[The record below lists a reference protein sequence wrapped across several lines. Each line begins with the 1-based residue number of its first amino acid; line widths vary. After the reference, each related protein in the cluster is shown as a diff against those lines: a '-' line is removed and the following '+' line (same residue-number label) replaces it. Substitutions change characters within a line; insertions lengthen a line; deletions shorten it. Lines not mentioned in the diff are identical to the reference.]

1 MQVIAKVWWGL
12 VQFGFR
18 LLYNELAWTYDVVSK
33 VVSLG
38 QWHSWQRCALKHL
51 NVEAGAPILE
61 LAHGTGDL
69 QIDLHA
75 AGYRVIGYDLSPAMG
90 RITQNKLRQHRI
102 NAILA
107 RGIAQRLPFRS
118 GAFTAIVS
126 TFPTNFIF
134 MPETLQEAHRVL
146 QPNGRLVIVPVG
158 ALTGSSFIVRFIE
171 WLYHIT
177 GQREDGIYQH
187 IIEFF
192 NANGFDLQIVEE
204 RLPRSRAW
212 VLIATRKSP

>member
-1 MQVIAKVWWGL
+1 
-12 VQFGFR
+12 
-18 LLYNELAWTYDVVSK
+18 
-33 VVSLG
+33 
-38 QWHSWQRCALKHL
+38 
-51 NVEAGAPILE
+51 
-61 LAHGTGDL
+61 
-69 QIDLHA
+69 
-75 AGYRVIGYDLSPAMG
+75 
-90 RITQNKLRQHRI
+90 
-102 NAILA
+102 
-107 RGIAQRLPFRS
+107 
-118 GAFTAIVS
+118 
-126 TFPTNFIF
+126 
-134 MPETLQEAHRVL
+134 
-146 QPNGRLVIVPVG
+146 VIVPVG